1 MSPES
6 HFLKHKNSFLLR
18 KYKTFFRSY
27 RFLKYKKFSR
37 GGYLLFF
44 ELGVRSSGFHFRKCK
59 RSFLLRK
66 YKIFLNIR
74 ARKFH
79 FRKYMEFFS
88 GDFFWRGW
96 GRGEGLGL
104 GSAGFH
110 FWKYKE
116 FLGGVNLFL
125 FLGGLGLRKWRR
137 WLQTTLL
144 LVQWLL

>member
-1 MSPES
+1 MKRFISRNMRDLLRVGFFNFLSPES

-18 KYKTFFRSY
+18 KYKTFFRGY

-44 ELGVRSSGFHFRKCK
+44 ELGVRSAGFHFRKCK
-59 RSFLLRK
+59 KSFLLRK

-88 GDFFWRGW
+88 GDFF
-96 GRGEGLGL
+96 L
-104 GSAGFH
+104 AGVGAGGGA
-110 FWKYKE
+110 WVGKCRVP
-116 FLGGVNLFL
+116 FLEI
-125 FLGGLGLRKWRR
+125 
-137 WLQTTLL
+137 
-144 LVQWLL
+144 